1 MLQSA
6 SNWTL
11 VRGEVL
17 LKKLYVTLAWGGLSY
32 SLGALVIRVFVW
44 KNTGK
49 CSAICSELWFSE
61 MLCISLNAES
71 SSCMVLEEGAPKRRK
86 DMTRASRICLSCIVL
101 EPDSYH
107 CTPTWWLRLP
117 TQLQQ
122 EWTSPVGKIRLT
134 ILFPMLTYCGS

>member
-1 MLQSA
+1 MHVT
-6 SNWTL
+6 SNSRRLHVAKCQQLNTCK
-11 VRGEVL
+11 RGSITQKVVCHPGLRGFEL
-17 LKKLYVTLAWGGLSY
+17 LSGSTCD
-32 SLGALVIRVFVW
+32 RVFVW

-71 SSCMVLEEGAPKRRK
+71 SSCMVLEEGAPKQRK

-107 CTPTWWLRLP
+107 CTPTWWLHLP

-122 EWTSPVGKIRLT
+122 E
-134 ILFPMLTYCGS
+134 